1 MATKRKTYNITEERQ
16 RRIERLAMQVS
27 LSIDKQITWSEF
39 LTYLIDNFDKKAAEK
54 ITTDSKAN
62 T

>member
-54 ITTDSKAN
+54 ITADSKAN